1 MYKLIISLV
10 LSIILAGIQYYI
22 DKDDSD
28 QSQGQGGEGE
38 GEQGQSKRYPIKPI
52 AIFVSVFVI
61 TYMGQTLILNGGIT
75 MPNVVKGS
83 ASGGS
88 GNNNSAGLHVLDSM
102 DKIAFEKMMQ
112 NVQTGEAPF

>member
-1 MYKLIISLV
+1 MYKLIVSLV

-28 QSQGQGGEGE
+28 QSQGQVQAGGEGE
-38 GEQGQSKRYPIKPI
+38 GRGQSKKYPIKPI

-61 TYMGQTLILNGGIT
+61 TYMGQTLILNGGISI
-75 MPNVVKGS
+75 PNAVKGISSGGNNSVVQNVVE
-83 ASGGS
+83 
-88 GNNNSAGLHVLDSM
+88 SM
-102 DKIAFEKMMQ
+102 DKVAFEKMMQ

>member
-1 MYKLIISLV
+1 MYKLVVSLV

-28 QSQGQGGEGE
+28 QSQGQVQAGGESE
-38 GEQGQSKRYPIKPI
+38 GQGQSKKYPIKPI

-61 TYMGQTLILNGGIT
+61 TYMGQTLILNGGIS
-75 MPNVVKGS
+75 MPNPVKGIS
-83 ASGGS
+83 SSGG
-88 GNNNSAGLHVLDSM
+88 NNSAVQNVVGSM
-102 DKIAFEKMMQ
+102 DKVAFEKMMQ